1 MTHISLEVGRNL
13 ANAIPGNGAAGWVRP
28 AGLAGARNLPW
39 RWIVKF
45 GVGAALLGVGALTTY
60 QQVMVRVS
68 REAVINARVASVRAP
83 MDGIVK
89 NATMIPGRAVQ
100 ASASIGDIE
109 DPMAD
114 DGRVF
119 QLRQDAQAT
128 ERERAAEARR
138 VADLRQARSDAE
150 AQAEAYRLGR
160 VRQDELRVEEAR
172 ASLSAALARESDA
185 NAAQGRGAAL
195 HAHGY
200 MADAAYEHAQHAREV
215 AQQDTIA
222 ARKRLDAL
230 TVELEAARK
239 GTYLGDNYNDVP
251 SSFQRSRELTVRIE
265 ETQPTLD
272 QLARKEETLAAQLA
286 AEQKRLAA
294 RSTAPLAAPIDGNLW
309 TVQAASGEH
318 VRKGQ
323 ELFTVLDCSTIVVT
337 ASVSERDYNELRLGD
352 PVRFRVVGS
361 GREYAGTVSKLGLPR
376 PAAAS
381 RSRHKNGVTRSSSSS
396 LVAVQLAGLQDSDS
410 DRCAVGRT
418 GEVVFEGRG
427 QGLVARLVEGL
438 RHPLG
443 CT

>member
-1 MTHISLEVGRNL
+1 MTHLSLEVGRNL
-13 ANAIPGNGAAGWVRP
+13 HAIPGNGVAGWVHP
-28 AGLAGARNLPW
+28 AGLAGGRNLPW
-39 RWIVKF
+39 RRIAKF
-45 GVGAALLGVGALTTY
+45 GIGAALLGVGALTTY
-60 QQVMVRVS
+60 QQVVVRVS

-89 NATMIPGRAVQ
+89 TPTTLPGRAVQ
-100 ASASIGDIE
+100 AGAPIGNVE

-114 DGRVF
+114 DARVF
-119 QLRQDAQAT
+119 QLQQDMQAS
-128 ERERAAEARR
+128 ERERTALVRR
-138 VADLRQARSDAE
+138 VADLRLARGDAE

-172 ASLSAALARESDA
+172 ASFSAAMARQTEA
-185 NAAQGRGAAL
+185 NSAEGRGAAL

-200 MADAAYEHAQHAREV
+200 LADAAYERAQHAREV

-222 ARKRLDAL
+222 ARKRLEAF

-251 SSFQRSRELTVRIE
+251 SSFQRARELTVRID
-265 ETQPTLD
+265 ETQATID
-272 QLARKEETLAAQLA
+272 QLARKEESLSAQLA

-309 TVQAASGEH
+309 TVQAASGEY

-323 ELFTVLDCSTIVVT
+323 ELFTVLDCSTVVVT

-352 PVRFRVVGS
+352 PVRFRVAGT
-361 GREYAGTVSKLGLPR
+361 GREYAGTVSKLGLT
-376 PAAAS
+376 S
-381 RSRHKNGVTRSSSSS
+381 TGRSFAIAPEERRHQ
-396 LVAVQLAGLQDSDS
+396 VAVQLADLQDSDS

-418 GEVVFEGRG
+418 GEVVFEGLGRG
-427 QGLVARLVEGL
+427 PVGRIVEGV
-438 RHPLG
+438 RHLLG
-443 CT
+443 LA

>member
-1 MTHISLEVGRNL
+1 MSLEVGRSL
-13 ANAIPGNGAAGWVRP
+13 HAIPGSGTAGWVHP
-28 AGLAGARNLPW
+28 AGLAGVRSLPW
-39 RWIVKF
+39 RRIAKF
-45 GVGAALLGVGALTTY
+45 AIGAALLGVSALTIY
-60 QQVMVRVS
+60 QQVVVRVS

-89 NATMIPGRAVQ
+89 NATTIPGRPVQ
-100 ASASIGDIE
+100 AGASIGDIE

-114 DGRVF
+114 DARVF
-119 QLRQDAQAT
+119 QLQQDAQAT
-128 ERERAAEARR
+128 DRERAALARR
-138 VADLRQARSDAE
+138 ITDLRQARSDAE

-160 VRQDELRVEEAR
+160 VRQDELRVDEAR
-172 ASLSAALARESDA
+172 AGLSAALARESDA

-200 MADAAYEHAQHAREV
+200 MADATYERTQHAREV

-251 SSFQRSRELTVRIE
+251 SSFQRARELSVRIE
-265 ETQPTLD
+265 ETQTTLD

-294 RSTAPLAAPIDGNLW
+294 RSTASLAAPIEGNLW
-309 TVQAASGEH
+309 TVQAASGEY

-323 ELFTVLDCSTIVVT
+323 ELFTVLDCSTVVVT
-337 ASVSERDYNELRLGD
+337 AAVSERDYNELRLGD
-352 PVRFRVVGS
+352 PVHFRVAGS
-361 GREYAGTVSKLGLPR
+361 GREYSGSVSKLGLT
-376 PAAAS
+376 S
-381 RSRHKNGVTRSSSSS
+381 TGRSFAIAPEERRHQ
-396 LVAVQLAGLQDSDS
+396 VAVQLADLQDSDS

-418 GEVVFEGRG
+418 GEVVFEG
-427 QGLVARLVEGL
+427 QGHGPVGRLIEGV
-438 RHPLG
+438 RHLLG
-443 CT
+443 LA